1 VKRKL
6 RTPALTKGI
15 HIAANITSKIQGEIL
30 PEIVR
35 VIQMETIKE
44 KVVQKRKKT

>member
-15 HIAANITSKIQGEIL
+15 HIAANITSKIQGEML
-30 PEIVR
+30 PELAR
-35 VIQMETIKE
+35 VMQMETTKE